1 MFAGF
6 GHLWIIMNAR
16 TLCLLGTLGVYCG
29 SQARSELPNPFRKG
43 RFFVSTA
50 ASWKTQDYDLKDT
63 KTWNLEPVVGY
74 FVKDNLAVGLGGV
87 IGLHAFDYVQ
97 DNTAIGSTTFEDED
111 TNWGALGPMVRGHI
125 GGPRISAFGQI
136 GAYFGSIDQTS
147 VNNRTTNGSVANK
160 VQQGGF
166 QLYDFGAGI
175 AYYFKGMV
183 GIEFMGHYYLGYA
196 QTTTDI
202 TYDTG
207 EQINYAK
214 SNNNADGGGAS
225 IGLVVLFG
233 LAKGQA
239 AAAPAN

>member
-1 MFAGF
+1 
-6 GHLWIIMNAR
+6 MNAR
-16 TLCLLGTLGVYCG
+16 TFSLLGMLGLCMG
-29 SQARSELPNPFRKG
+29 LHAQSELPDPFRKG

-74 FVKDNLAVGLGGV
+74 FVRDRLAVGLGGV

-97 DNTAIGSTTFEDED
+97 DNTAVGTTSFKDVD
-111 TNWGALGPMVRGHI
+111 TKWGALGPMVRGHI
-125 GGPRISAFGQI
+125 GGPRISAFSQI
-136 GAYFGSIDQTS
+136 GAYFGGIDQTS
-147 VNNRTTNGSVANK
+147 VNNQTTNGSVVTK
-160 VQQGGF
+160 VRDGGF
-166 QLYDFGAGI
+166 QLYDFGAGL
-175 AYYFKGMV
+175 AYYYKGTV

-207 EQINYAK
+207 EQVHYDK
-214 SNNNADGGGAS
+214 SKNNADGGGAS

-233 LAKGQA
+233 LAKGQS